1 MLLFGMRLERYA
13 KSVRK
18 ILRHGTILRKSVK
31 LVMKQSL
38 SGTRL

>member
-1 MLLFGMRLERYA
+1 MLLFGMKLESYA

-18 ILRHGTILRKSVK
+18 ILRHGTILQKSVK
-31 LVMKQSL
+31 LVMKQIL